1 MSTLL
6 LNRTNLQFHLD
17 KQWFI
22 NIKNKEGFVITAKES
37 QWLKNKLK
45 TDEARNNFDKW
56 LKTNNIKDKDR
67 VEINFSLDKDNN
79 YYFISSDNFDIT
91 SLKRLIIIQELTH
104 YFLDKGFFVD
114 LNPTAFD
121 LSVYQYKENFNT
133 DWETF
138 IRYDLVYKSFN
149 EELSISVGSEFTLM
163 SRKENFQIDSIRKVV
178 NLRNRLICN
187 HAQISS
193 EDPFKVIADKQMRSG
208 IEGANRVIPC
218 SYKTEYKNIL
228 DFLKSGLKDFGSV
241 FFNIDKTG
249 FKTVLDKDKQRIIL
263 KDNLMVFGGE
273 NKTVNA
279 VVGMREYGPYKKID
293 NANDIK
299 ILFIY
304 NEKDDANKVYQYL
317 RNGLKQFPGLLT
329 YVGIPVVLDKEKSL
343 HYSSTEE
350 LPTKLQIFLVTQF
363 PNNNNYNYAAI
374 IIGPFSKY
382 ESDEKEENTYYEVKK
397 LLLEKGISSQFIA
410 NKSVRSGDFNY
421 YLPNIAIAIL
431 AKLGGIPW
439 KLNTK
444 KFNDLVIGYN
454 YKKSQDQKWIGS
466 AVFFDNEGRLGRIY
480 GFSEAG
486 AGEDLISHLKRAID
500 DYSELIGRPD
510 RLTIHY
516 YKPPRKDEIKNFEQI
531 IYNKLNLDIPFALIE
546 VNDTK
551 SKSDRCFDT
560 EYDMGMPESGTYV
573 KIGKDEYLLFN
584 NNRYEKEPVRKVK
597 DELPVKVKI
606 FYADT
611 GGFSHR
617 EILSQ
622 IYEFSR
628 LNWKGLMQTSQPVTI
643 KYSKMIADF
652 SLHFNGEFSENRISQ
667 KTPWFI

>member
-17 KQWFI
+17 KQWFV

-45 TDEARNNFDKW
+45 TDEARHNFDKW
-56 LKTNNIKDKDR
+56 LKENNIKDKGQ

-79 YYFISSDNFDIT
+79 FYSILSDNFDIK
-91 SLKRLIIIQELTH
+91 SLKRLIIKQELTR
-104 YFLDKGFFVD
+104 YFLDKGFYVD

-121 LSVYQYKENFNT
+121 LSVYQYKESFNT

-138 IRYDLVYKSFN
+138 IRYDLVYKSFS
-149 EELSISVGSEFTLM
+149 EGLSISVGSEFTLI
-163 SRKENFQIDSIRKVV
+163 SRKENFQIGIIWKVV
-178 NLRNRLICN
+178 NLSNRLICK

-193 EDPFKVIADKQMRSG
+193 NSFKVIANKQIRSG

-218 SYKTEYKNIL
+218 SYKSEYKNIL
-228 DFLKSGLKDFGSV
+228 DFLKSGLKDFESV

-273 NKTVNA
+273 NKAVNA
-279 VVGMREYGPYKKID
+279 VVGMREYGSYKKID

-299 ILFIY
+299 IFFIY
-304 NEKDDANKVYQYL
+304 NERDDANKVYQYL

-343 HYSSTEE
+343 SYSGTKE
-350 LPTKLQIFLVTQF
+350 LPSKLQEFLAVQF
-363 PNNNNYNYAAI
+363 PDNDYYNYAAV

-382 ESDEKEENTYYEVKK
+382 ESDEEEEKTYYEVKK
-397 LLLEKGISSQFIA
+397 LLLEKGIASQFIA
-410 NKSVRSGDFNY
+410 NKSVRSGNFNY

-444 KFNDLVIGYN
+444 KYNDLVIGYN
-454 YKKSQDQKWIGS
+454 YKKLQDQKWIGS
-466 AVFFDNEGRLGRIY
+466 AVFFDNEGCLGIIH
-480 GFSEAG
+480 GFPEEK

-500 DYSELIGRPD
+500 DYSKSIGRPD
-510 RLTIHY
+510 RITIHY
-516 YKPPRKDEIKNFEQI
+516 YKPPRKDEIKNFEQV
-531 IYNKLNLDIPFALIE
+531 IYNKLSLDMPFALIE
-546 VNDTK
+546 VNDTA
-551 SKSDRCFDT
+551 SRSDICFDA

-584 NNRYEKEPVRKVK
+584 NNRYEKEPVRRVK
-597 DELPVKVKI
+597 DELPIKVKI
-606 FYADT
+606 FHADV

-622 IYEFSR
+622 VYEFSR
-628 LNWKGLMQTSQPVTI
+628 LNWKGLMQTRQPVTT

-652 SLHFNGEFSENRISQ
+652 SLHFNGDIPKNRISQ
-667 KTPWFI
+667 ETPWFI

>member
-17 KQWFI
+17 KQWFV

-37 QWLKNKLK
+37 QWLRNKIK
-45 TDEARNNFDKW
+45 TDEAKNNFNKW
-56 LKTNNIKDKDR
+56 LEKNNIKDEDP
-67 VEINFSLDKDNN
+67 VEIKFSLDRDNN
-79 YYFISSDNFDIT
+79 FYFISYDNLDIK
-91 SLKRLIIIQELTH
+91 SLKRLIIKQELTH
-104 YFLDKGFFVD
+104 YFLDKGFYVD

-133 DWETF
+133 DWEIF
-138 IRYDLVYKSFN
+138 KSYDLVYKPFN

-163 SRKENFQIDSIRKVV
+163 GRKEKFQINGIRKVV
-178 NLRNRLICN
+178 NLRNKLICRYE
-187 HAQISS
+187 QISS
-193 EDPFKVIADKQMRSG
+193 GDSFKVIADKQMRSG
-208 IEGANRVIPC
+208 IEGANKPIPY
-218 SYKTEYKNIL
+218 SYKTEYENIL
-228 DFLKSGLKDFGSV
+228 DFLKSGLKDFESV

-263 KDNLMVFGGE
+263 KDNLMVFNDE

-279 VVGMREYGPYKKID
+279 VVGMREYGPYKKIG

-299 ILFIY
+299 IFFIY
-304 NEKDDANKVYQYL
+304 NERDDANKVYQYL

-343 HYSSTEE
+343 YYSSTEE
-350 LPTKLQIFLVTQF
+350 LPIKLKEFLATQF
-363 PNNNNYNYAAI
+363 PNKDYYNYVAV

-382 ESDEKEENTYYEVKK
+382 ESDEGEEKTYYEVKK
-397 LLLEKGISSQFIA
+397 LLLDKGITSQFIA
-410 NKSVRSGDFNY
+410 NKTVRSGNFNY
-421 YLPNIAIAIL
+421 CLPNIAIAIL
-431 AKLGGIPW
+431 AKLGGTPW

-444 KFNDLVIGYN
+444 KYNGLVIGYN
-454 YKKSQDQKWIGS
+454 YKKLQDQKWIGS
-466 AVFFDNEGRLGRIY
+466 AVFFDNEGCLGRIY
-480 GFSEAG
+480 GFSEER

-500 DYSELIGRPD
+500 EYSNANGSPD

-516 YKPPRKDEIKNFEQI
+516 YKQPRKDEIKNFEQV
-531 IYNKLNLDIPFALIE
+531 IYNKLNLDMPFALTE

-551 SKSDRCFDT
+551 SKSDICFDT

-597 DELPVKVKI
+597 DELPIKVKI
-606 FYADT
+606 FHADV

-622 IYEFSR
+622 VYEFSR
-628 LNWKGLMQTSQPVTI
+628 LNWKGLMQTSQPVTT

-652 SLHFNGEFSENRISQ
+652 SLHFSGNIPKNKIAQE
-667 KTPWFI
+667 TPWFI